1 MLQAQRWT
9 CGCGRQGTTA
19 FHQLRTLEV
28 QRFGQQ
34 FSDRSGLRN
43 ERVDLS
49 DFLGS

>member
-28 QRFGQQ
+28 QRFAGV
-34 FSDRSGLRN
+34 RGPRR
-43 ERVDLS
+43 RV
-49 DFLGS
+49 